1 MVSQDI
7 HCDSLVGKSEGKHTP
22 EKGKA
27 CRVTLGG
34 ETAQNIKQEK
44 LWYYRTI
51 KDLKGNHGDEARREL
66 GNKKR
71 KNLLCNSLTGLDLFL

>member
-27 CRVTLGG
+27 CRVALGG